1 MGFSREG
8 LWRCA
13 SHAAGQETAPRLT
26 RTGPLAATAV
36 GAATIIGA
44 VVMAVASDL
53 PAVSVVRVIMM
64 LAAIV
69 GLGDRDSFLAYRRS
83 HRRLLP
89 GGDLRVLIEVSEQNR
104 ASSVMLSAC
113 RPKTPRL

>member
-1 MGFSREG
+1 MSLVQGGFFPG
-8 LWRCA
+8 GTFWRCA

-36 GAATIIGA
+36 GAATITGA
-44 VVMAVASDL
+44 VVMAVASDP

-83 HRRLLP
+83 SC
-89 GGDLRVLIEVSEQNR
+89 D
-104 ASSVMLSAC
+104 ASCLAEAIFAC
-113 RPKTPRL
+113 